1 MAVNKATVLILVCFN
16 FLGVFLP
23 AVVGD
28 DDYVFQGML
37 DQTRQSPFELRLTRG
52 VDTGKICYVFYF
64 LFPLKFD

>member
-1 MAVNKATVLILVCFN
+1 MAANKATVLILVCFN

-23 AVVGD
+23 AVVAD

-52 VDTGKICYVFYF
+52 VDTGKFCVLSF
-64 LFPLKFD
+64 LFSP